1 MRQLSDYELVQATR
15 ALRRILDGA
24 MFLPG
29 EECYDIER
37 LSWNLGIDP
46 RPAIV
51 AEAAGPRDI
60 RAAVLVARAH
70 GLPFAV
76 QGTGH
81 GTIVPA
87 DGGLL
92 LKTSLLCDVEVNPER
107 CTARVG
113 AGALWSDVIAAAA
126 PFGLAPVS
134 GTASIGV
141 VGYTLGGGVGWLS
154 RRYGFAADS
163 VLRAE
168 VVTADGRSVVASAE
182 ENPDLFWALRGGGP
196 GFGVVTELD
205 FRLYPVAEVYAGMA
219 LYPIDRAGE
228 VLRRY
233 RDWAATEPD
242 DVTTA
247 VTLLR
252 MPAAPHLP
260 EALRGRRMLAIR
272 ALSLAGPEP
281 LRPLLAAAGE
291 PVSGS
296 FGTMSFADTTAIT
309 GPPPPPMATVQCF
322 DFVDELSDGLL
333 DVLLEAEPAA
343 VELRH
348 WGGAMARP
356 GPDAGPAGHR
366 DAPFS
371 VMAVAPYEVAGG
383 RTVAMSSMDS
393 LTARLRPFVNGGTF
407 LNFLTDAE
415 RTESAFTAANY
426 RRLAQIK
433 ADWDPDN
440 FFSVG
445 HAIAGAPAAALSA
458 VN

>member
-1 MRQLSDYELVQATR
+1 
-15 ALRRILDGA
+15 
-24 MFLPG
+24 
-29 EECYDIER
+29 
-37 LSWNLGIDP
+37 
-46 RPAIV
+46 
-51 AEAAGPRDI
+51 
-60 RAAVLVARAH
+60 
-70 GLPFAV
+70 
-76 QGTGH
+76 
-81 GTIVPA
+81 
-87 DGGLL
+87 
-92 LKTSLLCDVEVNPER
+92 
-107 CTARVG
+107 
-113 AGALWSDVIAAAA
+113 
-126 PFGLAPVS
+126 
-134 GTASIGV
+134 
-141 VGYTLGGGVGWLS
+141 
-154 RRYGFAADS
+154 
-163 VLRAE
+163 

-196 GFGVVTELD
+196 GFGVVTELE

-219 LYPIDRAGE
+219 LYPVDRAGE

-272 ALSLAGPEP
+272 ALSLAGPDP